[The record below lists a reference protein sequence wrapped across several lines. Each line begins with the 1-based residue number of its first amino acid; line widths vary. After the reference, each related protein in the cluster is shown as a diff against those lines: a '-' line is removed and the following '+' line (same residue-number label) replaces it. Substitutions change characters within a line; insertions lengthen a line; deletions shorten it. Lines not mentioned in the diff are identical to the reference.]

1 MFQVLSK
8 IRENRRLRIQAL
20 DVEDLGS
27 LMELE
32 MQAFPKDFWSEE
44 IFASELSRKDATI
57 NIIKCGSRVV
67 GYVHTEVTERQQK
80 QGKVKIGE
88 IGSIAIS
95 EDHKGMGLGAKLLKY
110 GIDHLSQSCVD
121 QLSMQTRLDNVAMKS
136 LAEKRFGFK
145 TSRVQKNVYK
155 DGSSAY
161 EMILPAAAL
170 A

>member
-1 MFQVLSK
+1 MFQVLAK

-20 DVEDLGS
+20 SVEDLGS

-44 IFASELSRKDATI
+44 IFTSELLRKDATI
-57 NIIKCGSRVV
+57 NVIKCDRRVV

-80 QGKVKIGE
+80 QRKIRVGE

-95 EDHKGMGLGAKLLKY
+95 EDHKGMGLGAKLLKH
-110 GIDHLSQSCVD
+110 GIDHLSQSNID
-121 QLSMQTRLDNVAMKS
+121 QLSMQTRLDNIAMKS
-136 LAEKRFGFK
+136 LAEKRFGFQ
-145 TSRVQKNVYK
+145 TSRVQKNVYN

-161 EMILPAAAL
+161 EMILPVVAIA
-170 A
+170 